1 MTKVP
6 RPSSRVLATLSTDRA
21 LGPYAAY
28 TVGGLADLFFAPHN
42 EGDLIEGLDWAR
54 ANRLPVF
61 MLGSGTNLL
70 IRDGGMRG
78 LVVYL
83 GPLTRSWH
91 LEVRERNPDSL
102 VVRVPSSFSKAELLE
117 WALDNS
123 CAGLEFSAGIP
134 GTLGGAVYMN
144 AGTRWGSY
152 ASVIESVRIWVPDV
166 GPVEKTSSEMGFKYR
181 GHGEGSLSSGSVV
194 LSADLRLNISSDGGE
209 SSRAIVDRIL
219 SYRGSRQA
227 LERPSCGSVFKNP
240 ENSSRGAGR
249 LIESA
254 ALKGTRRGGAQL
266 STKHANF
273 LLNRGN
279 ATAADIEELI
289 EFTQQRV
296 KEEFSISLEP
306 EVIVMGEKQRLD
318 EERYVLGEASGSSF

>member
-1 MTKVP
+1 VTKVP
-6 RPSSRVLATLSTDRA
+6 RPSPRVLAALSADVA

-28 TVGGLADLFFAPHN
+28 TVGGLADLFFAPRN

-54 ANRLPVF
+54 SNRLPVF
-61 MLGSGTNLL
+61 VLGSGTNLL

-91 LEVRERNPDSL
+91 LEVLERSADSL
-102 VVRVPSSFSKAELLE
+102 LVRVPGSFSKAELLE
-117 WALDNS
+117 WALENA
-123 CAGLEFSAGIP
+123 CTGLEFSAGIP
-134 GTLGGAVYMN
+134 GTIGGAVYMN

-152 ASVIESVRIWVPDV
+152 ASVIEKVRIWVPDV
-166 GPVEKTSSEMGFKYR
+166 GPLEKTASEMGFKYR
-181 GHGEGSLSSGSVV
+181 GHGEGALGGGSVV
-194 LSADLRLNISSDGGE
+194 LSADLRLKVSSDGAE
-209 SSRAIVDRIL
+209 MSRALVDRIL
-219 SYRGSRQA
+219 AYRGSRQA

-240 ENSSRGAGR
+240 ENSTRGAGR

-279 ATAADIEELI
+279 ATASDIEELI

-296 KEEFSISLEP
+296 REEFSISLEP
-306 EVIVMGEKQRLD
+306 EVIVAGEKQRLD
-318 EERYVLGEASGSSF
+318 EERYVLREASGNSF

>member
-1 MTKVP
+1 VTLVP
-6 RPSSRVLATLSTDRA
+6 RPPSDVLKALAHDVP

-28 TVGGLADLFFAPHN
+28 TVGGSADLFFAPHS
-42 EGDLIEGLDWAR
+42 EAQLVDGLEWAR
-54 ANRLPVF
+54 ANTVPVF
-61 MLGSGTNLL
+61 VLGSGTNLL
-70 IRDGGMRG
+70 IRDGGFRG

-83 GPLTRSWH
+83 GPLTRAWH
-91 LEVRERNPDSL
+91 LQVIERNAATL
-102 VVRVPSSFSKAELLE
+102 LVRVPGAFSKSELLE
-117 WALDNS
+117 WALENS
-123 CAGLEFSAGIP
+123 CEGLEFSAGIP

-152 ASVIESVRIWVPDV
+152 ASVIERVRIWSPHD
-166 GPVEKTSSEMGFKYR
+166 GLVERSAAEMGFKYR
-181 GHGEGSLSSGSVV
+181 GHGEGALSSGSVV
-194 LSADLRLNISSDGGE
+194 LGADLRLKIASDSE
-209 SSRAIVDRIL
+209 SSRALVDRIL
-219 SYRGSRQA
+219 AYRGSRQA

-279 ATAADIEELI
+279 ATASDIEELI
-289 EFTQQRV
+289 VFTQRRV
-296 KEEFSISLEP
+296 KEEFGIDLDP
-306 EVIVMGEKQRLD
+306 EVIVVGEEQRRVEDVYALR
-318 EERYVLGEASGSSF
+318 EIV